1 VKSYE
6 ALSDSELLRLAK
18 GDDEAFAEFYRRF
31 AEPVYAATL
40 RRVGNA
46 EVAVD
51 VTAEAFA
58 HALRVVGR
66 FRGARAGS
74 GGAWIHAIAESVLN
88 QYWRT
93 QRVERKARERLGID
107 DDTWNRHDDQDI
119 ERRLDAL
126 ASGGRLERLL
136 DQLPSMQ
143 RAVVHMRVVGEAPY
157 SEIART
163 LGVSPENA
171 RQQARRGL
179 SRLREQLEAPEGHP
193 R

>member
-1 VKSYE
+1 VTAYD
-6 ALSDSELLRLAK
+6 ALSDTELLRLAK
-18 GDDEAFAEFYRRF
+18 RDEDAFAEFYRRF

-51 VTAEAFA
+51 ITAEAFA
-58 HALRVVGR
+58 HALRVVGS

-74 GGAWIHAIAESVLN
+74 GGAWIHAVAESLLN

-93 QRVERKARERLGID
+93 ERVERKARERLGID
-107 DDTWNRHDDQDI
+107 DRDWGRQDDQEI
-119 ERRLDAL
+119 EQRLDAL
-126 ASGGRLERLL
+126 ASGGKLERLL
-136 DQLPSMQ
+136 DQLPGTQ

-179 SRLREQLEAPEGHP
+179 SRLREQLETLEGDQ